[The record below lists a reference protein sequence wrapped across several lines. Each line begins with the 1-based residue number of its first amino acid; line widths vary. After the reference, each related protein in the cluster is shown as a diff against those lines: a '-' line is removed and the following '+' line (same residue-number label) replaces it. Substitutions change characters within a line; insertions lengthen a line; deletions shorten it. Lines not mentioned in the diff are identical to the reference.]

1 VFFEAG
7 EILMRR
13 TILTAIMIMLFI
25 TLFSISFGN
34 SSVDI
39 DVNGSRMAVPQVA
52 VVMDGRPTESQF
64 PSFIMGDR
72 TLVPIRFVAESFGAQ
87 VDWNAATKTAS
98 VTHQGN
104 RLDLTID
111 SNVVLVNGNPMTL
124 EENSIP
130 KLVVYTSFNEA
141 KTMVPVRFVS
151 EIMGYEVGWD
161 AASYTALI
169 NSPKAED
176 NGDLITISGI
186 STEEGPDG
194 DHRIRIQTDGEIKYS
209 TMFLPASNKLVVDI
223 ENARLDVEGS
233 RDRPG
238 DFLVGGNVL
247 TRLQY
252 SQFTINPYTTR
263 IVMTLTGEE
272 DFRILQEDEDEAFI
286 LFGDDM
292 LESPEEAEE
301 PEDEED
307 DRDDRDD
314 VDEDEDDGPRMIR
327 QEMVDGKNAI
337 VVYGLDSEEY
347 NVTKL
352 DDPTRLVIDIMDAEI
367 IGELYQEYDYQLS
380 FIKGVR
386 ASQYVGDRNYGPDRD
401 VVRVVLDVMEG
412 ARDPGIIVLPERD
425 RLVILPEEN
434 AWDALQY
441 QNRGTESEFDFMNLF
456 PTQYDVEYD
465 ELRKEIQ
472 ITLPVTATDL
482 PDGTLQIGDQLVR
495 DITVERGRSDTV
507 ITIRFRRGVVY
518 SVLSRPQDQIIS
530 IEAIRNE
537 EVLPQN
543 TTIVVDAGHG
553 GKDPGAVSGSIKE
566 KDINLRTTFK
576 LRDALLSRGYNVI
589 MTRETDD
596 FIDLYSRPRIANE
609 NNADLFISMHA
620 NATLSTSINGL
631 EILYCPSYGSDNKI
645 DDQFPFAEF
654 VYDSIL
660 QQTGREGR
668 GIIKRPELVVLRET
682 EMPAVLVETGYMTNP
697 EELSL
702 VISDHYQHQVVE
714 GIVNAVEQYF
724 NEY

>member
-1 VFFEAG
+1 
-7 EILMRR
+7 MRR

-34 SSVDI
+34 SIVDI
-39 DVNGSRMAVPQVA
+39 NVNGSPMAVPQVA
-52 VVMDGRPTESQF
+52 VVMDGRPANSQF

-87 VDWNAATKTAS
+87 VDWDAATKTAS
-98 VTHQGN
+98 VIHQGN

-111 SNVVLVNGNPMTL
+111 SNVVLLNGSPMSL

-130 KLVVYTSFNEA
+130 KLVVYTSLNEA

-169 NSPKAED
+169 NTPKKNEGKD
-176 NGDLITISGI
+176 MVTISGI
-186 STEEGPDG
+186 SAEKGTNG
-194 DHRIRIQTDGEIKYS
+194 DHRIRIKTDGDIKYT

-238 DFLVGGNVL
+238 DFFVDGEVL

-252 SQFTINPYTTR
+252 SQFTISPYTTR
-263 IVMTLTGEE
+263 IVMTLVEQK
-272 DFRILQEDEDEAFI
+272 DFRLVQEDKEAFI
-286 LFGDDM
+286 LFGDDR
-292 LESPEEAEE
+292 LEAPEGPEAVEK
-301 PEDEED
+301 PEDNE
-307 DRDDRDD
+307 DDRDD
-314 VDEDEDDGPRMIR
+314 VDKGPKMIR
-327 QEMVDGKNAI
+327 QEIVNGRNAI
-337 VVYGLDSEEY
+337 VIYGIDPTDY
-347 NVTKL
+347 KVTKL
-352 DDPTRLVIDIMDAEI
+352 TDPTRLVVDIMDSKI
-367 IGELYQEYDYQLS
+367 VGELYQEYDFQFG
-380 FIKGVR
+380 FIKRVR
-386 ASQYVGDRNYGPDRD
+386 ASQYVGDKNYGPDRD

-441 QNRGTESEFDFMNLF
+441 KNRGTESSFDFRNLF
-456 PTQYDVEYD
+456 PTQYEVNYH
-465 ELRKEIQ
+465 ELRKEITV
-472 ITLPVTATDL
+472 TLPVTATDL

-495 DITVERGRSDTV
+495 DISVERGRNDTV

-518 SVLSRPQDQIIS
+518 SVLSRPGDQVIS
-530 IEAIRNE
+530 IQAIRNE

-543 TTIVVDAGHG
+543 ITIVLDAGHG

-566 KDINLRTTFK
+566 KDINLQTTLK
-576 LRDALLSRGYNVI
+576 LRDALVSRGYNVI
-589 MTRETDD
+589 LTRETDV

-620 NATLSTSINGL
+620 NATLSTSIKGL
-631 EILYCPSYGSDNKI
+631 EILYCPSYGSDKKI

-654 VYDSIL
+654 IYNSIL
-660 QQTGREGR
+660 QQTGRTGR

-702 VISDHYQHQVVE
+702 VVSDHYQNQVVK
-714 GIVNAVEQYF
+714 GIVNAVDQYF
-724 NEY
+724 KEY

>member
-1 VFFEAG
+1 
-7 EILMRR
+7 MRR

-34 SSVDI
+34 SNVDI
-39 DVNGSRMAVPQVA
+39 NVNGSAMEVPRVA
-52 VVMDGRPTESQF
+52 VVMDGRPTDSQF
-64 PSFIMGDR
+64 PSFIMGNR

-98 VTHQGN
+98 VSHQGN

-130 KLVVYTSFNEA
+130 KLVVYTSLNEA

-169 NSPKAED
+169 NTPKAQED
-176 NGDLITISGI
+176 EDLITISDI
-186 STEEGPDG
+186 SAEMGRGG
-194 DHRIRIQTDGEIKYS
+194 DHRVRIETDGEIKYT
-209 TMFLPASNKLVVDI
+209 TMFLPSSNKLVVDI
-223 ENARLDVEGS
+223 ENARLDIQGS

-238 DFLVGGNVL
+238 DFFVEGDIL

-252 SQFTINPYTTR
+252 SQFTISPYTTR
-263 IVMTLTGEE
+263 IVMTLTEEE
-272 DFRILQEDEDEAFI
+272 DFTIIQDDNEAFI
-286 LFGDDM
+286 LFGDGR
-292 LESPEEAEE
+292 LELPEEPEE
-301 PEDEED
+301 IEDPEDEE
-307 DRDDRDD
+307 
-314 VDEDEDDGPRMIR
+314 EDKDYDGPRMIR
-327 QEMVDGKNAI
+327 QEMVEGKNAI

-347 NVTKL
+347 KVTKL
-352 DDPTRLVIDIMDAEI
+352 SDPTRLVIDIMDSEI

-386 ASQYVGDRNYGPDRD
+386 ASQYVGDKNYGPDRD

-441 QNRGTESEFDFMNLF
+441 RNRGTESEFDFMNLF
-456 PTQYDVEYD
+456 STQYDVEYD
-465 ELRKEIQ
+465 ELRKEIKV
-472 ITLPVTATDL
+472 TMPVTATDL

-495 DITVERGRSDTV
+495 DITVERGRRDTV

-518 SVLSRPQDQIIS
+518 SVLSSPQDQVIS
-530 IEAIRNE
+530 IQAIRNE
-537 EVLPQN
+537 KVHPQN
-543 TTIVVDAGHG
+543 ITIVVDAGHG
-553 GKDPGAVSGSIKE
+553 GKDPGAVSGSTKE
-566 KDINLRTTFK
+566 KDINLQTSYK
-576 LRDALLSRGYNVI
+576 LRDALLSQGFNVI

-609 NNADLFISMHA
+609 NNADLFISLHA

-631 EILYCPSYGSDNKI
+631 EILYCPSYDSDKKI

-660 QQTGREGR
+660 EQTGRTGR
-668 GIIKRPELVVLRET
+668 GIIKRSELVVLRET
-682 EMPAVLVETGYMTNP
+682 EMPAILVETGYMTNP
-697 EELSL
+697 EELTL
-702 VISDHYQHQVVE
+702 VVSDHYQNQVVQ

>member
-1 VFFEAG
+1 
-7 EILMRR
+7 MRR
-13 TILTAIMIMLFI
+13 TILTAIMIMLI
-25 TLFSISFGN
+25 VTLFSISFGN

-39 DVNGSRMAVPQVA
+39 DINGNRMALPQVA
-52 VVMDGRPTESQF
+52 VVMDGRPTDTEF

-87 VDWNAATKTAS
+87 VGWDPATRTAS

-130 KLVVYTSFNEA
+130 KLVVYTSMNEA

-176 NGDLITISGI
+176 KGDLVTISGI
-186 STEEGPDG
+186 SSERARNGN
-194 DHRIRIQTDGEIKYS
+194 HRVKIETDGELKYT
-209 TMFLPASNKLVVDI
+209 TMFLPASNKLVVDV
-223 ENARLDVEGS
+223 ENARLDIEGN

-238 DFLVGGNVL
+238 DFLVEGDVL

-263 IVMTLTGEE
+263 IVMTLTEEE
-272 DFRILQEDEDEAFI
+272 DFRLVQEDDQVYI
-286 LFGDDM
+286 LFGNDR
-292 LESPEEAEE
+292 LEVPEEAEE

-307 DRDDRDD
+307 EP
-314 VDEDEDDGPRMIR
+314 EDEGKDDGPRMIR

-352 DDPTRLVIDIMDAEI
+352 SDPTRLVIDIMDVKI
-367 IGELYQEYDYQLS
+367 VGELYQEYDYQLG

-412 ARDPGIIVLPERD
+412 AKDPGIIVLPERG

-441 QNRGTESEFDFMNLF
+441 QNRGTESRFDFRNLF
-456 PTQYDVEYD
+456 PTQYDVDYD
-465 ELRKEIQ
+465 EMRKEIK
-472 ITLPVTATDL
+472 IKLPVTATNL

-495 DITVERGRSDTV
+495 DISVERGRNETE

-518 SVLSRPQDQIIS
+518 SVLSRPQDQVIS
-530 IEAIRNE
+530 IQAIRNE

-553 GKDPGAVSGSIKE
+553 GKDPGAVSGSTRE
-566 KDINLRTTFK
+566 KDINLQTAFK

-589 MTRETDD
+589 MTRDTDV

-609 NNADLFISMHA
+609 NNADLFISLHA
-620 NATLSTSINGL
+620 NATLSSSINGL
-631 EILYCPSYGSDNKI
+631 EILYCPSYGSDKKI

-654 VYDSIL
+654 VYNSIL
-660 QQTGREGR
+660 QQTGRTGR

-697 EELSL
+697 TELAL
-702 VISDHYQHQVVE
+702 VVSDHYQSQVVQ
-714 GIVNAVEQYF
+714 GIANAVDNYF
-724 NEY
+724 KEY

>member
-1 VFFEAG
+1 
-7 EILMRR
+7 MRR

-34 SSVDI
+34 SNVDI
-39 DVNGSRMAVPQVA
+39 NVNGSRMAVPQVA
-52 VVMDGRPTESQF
+52 VVMDGRPTDSQF

-130 KLVVYTSFNEA
+130 KLVVYTSLNEA

-169 NSPKAED
+169 NTPKAQED
-176 NGDLITISGI
+176 EDLITISDI
-186 STEEGPDG
+186 SAEMGRDG
-194 DHRIRIQTDGEIKYS
+194 DHRIRIQTDGEIKYT
-209 TMFLPASNKLVVDI
+209 TMFLPSSNKLVVDI

-238 DFLVGGNVL
+238 DFFIDGDIL

-252 SQFTINPYTTR
+252 SQFTISPYTTR
-263 IVMTLTGEE
+263 IVMTLTEEE
-272 DFRILQEDEDEAFI
+272 DFRLVQEDDGAFI
-286 LFGDDM
+286 LFGDDR
-292 LESPEEAEE
+292 LELPEE
-301 PEDEED
+301 PEEIED
-307 DRDDRDD
+307 PQ
-314 VDEDEDDGPRMIR
+314 DEDEDEDEDEDKDYDGPAMIR

-347 NVTKL
+347 KVTKL
-352 DDPTRLVIDIMDAEI
+352 SDPTRLVIDIMDAQI

-386 ASQYVGDRNYGPDRD
+386 ASQYVGDKNYGPDRD

-425 RLVILPEEN
+425 RLVISPEEN

-441 QNRGTESEFDFMNLF
+441 RNRGTESEFDFMNLF

-465 ELRKEIQ
+465 EMRKEIKV
-472 ITLPVTATDL
+472 TMPVTATDL

-495 DITVERGRSDTV
+495 DITVERGRRDTV

-518 SVLSRPQDQIIS
+518 SVLSNPQDQVIS
-530 IEAIRNE
+530 IKAIRNE

-553 GKDPGAVSGSIKE
+553 GKDPGAVSGSTKE
-566 KDINLRTTFK
+566 KDVNLQTSFK
-576 LRDALLSRGYNVI
+576 LRDALLSQGFNVI

-609 NNADLFISMHA
+609 NNADLFISLHA
-620 NATLSTSINGL
+620 NATLSTSIKGL
-631 EILYCPSYGSDNKI
+631 EILYCPSYDSDKKI

-660 QQTGREGR
+660 EQTGREGR
-668 GIIKRPELVVLRET
+668 GIIKRSELVVLRET
-682 EMPAVLVETGYMTNP
+682 EMPAILVETGYMTNP
-697 EELSL
+697 EELAL
-702 VISDHYQHQVVE
+702 VVSDHYQNQVVQ
-714 GIVNAVEQYF
+714 GIVNAVERYF